1 MKNMIKERINLLK
14 IHKTLMGILSIVLLF
29 SANATTCHIIHQPEE
44 PQGIE
49 RFKFIK

>member
-1 MKNMIKERINLLK
+1 MKNMIKKRINLLK
-14 IHKTLMGILSIVLLF
+14 IYKTLVGILSIVLLF

-44 PQGIE
+44 PQEIE

>member
-1 MKNMIKERINLLK
+1 MKNTISKRENLSK
-14 IHKTLMGILSIVLLF
+14 IYGVLIWALSVVLML

-44 PQGIE
+44 PKKIV